1 MWMKGN
7 VKGHL
12 IDLLKNHLKIHLK
25 EHLEY
30 HEKELSE
37 GPVEEGGKDPGQH

>member
-1 MWMKGN
+1 MRMKDS

-25 EHLEY
+25 EHLKY
-30 HEKELSE
+30 HEKKLSE

>member
-1 MWMKGN
+1 MWMKDN
-7 VKGHL
+7 VRGHL

-25 EHLEY
+25 EHLIY

>member
-1 MWMKGN
+1 MDEGQCKGPFDRP
-7 VKGHL
+7 VE
-12 IDLLKNHLKIHLK
+12 NHLKIHLK
-25 EHLEY
+25 EHLKY

>member
-1 MWMKGN
+1 MGMKDN

-25 EHLEY
+25 EHLKY

>member
-1 MWMKGN
+1 MDEGQC
-7 VKGHL
+7 KGHL

-25 EHLEY
+25 EHLKY